1 MDLIHSAGHYDP
13 PNPAPDKVVIIT
25 AAQSILG
32 GAF

>member
-13 PNPAPDKVVIIT
+13 PNSALYKVIVVT